1 MWKYFAIIWWYSVL
15 FRTFNK
21 ILVRICPQSLG
32 QIIHLPLNFHFPDTN
47 HVKHIKYI
55 YFRYPWDP
63 KFHITEKENIPIG
76 TITTSSLKLHT
87 DKHSAFHHILA
98 IQYNGVTA
106 SPEFCPL
113 RFAYQT
119 TGSLAYGEVVWTS
132 ITLARL
138 LVLLKTFCAFRCF
151 SAFIRL

>member
-1 MWKYFAIIWWYSVL
+1 MYSSEIWLDHVHTALDTLY
-15 FRTFNK
+15 
-21 ILVRICPQSLG
+21 I
-32 QIIHLPLNFHFPDTN
+32 FPEIK
-47 HVKHIKYI
+47 HVKHKYI

-119 TGSLAYGEVVWTS
+119 TGLLAYGEVV
-132 ITLARL
+132 
-138 LVLLKTFCAFRCF
+138 
-151 SAFIRL
+151 